1 MLGLESLLSKRS
13 NTNII
18 RLRMSRIPFIHI
30 FFFLK
35 SQVKKIVYETLEYY
49 SQNIKTKKTLT
60 RCETC

>member
-1 MLGLESLLSKRS
+1 
-13 NTNII
+13 
-18 RLRMSRIPFIHI
+18 LRTGASALYFIVYEWIFSEREFHFIHI

-60 RCETC
+60 RCETR

>member
-1 MLGLESLLSKRS
+1 MGEAL
-13 NTNII
+13 
-18 RLRMSRIPFIHI
+18 F

-60 RCETC
+60 RCETR